1 MDDIH
6 PWESPWSGEEPSC
19 GSVVFLCRRHRSSLA
34 LSLRFCRVLELAGFS
49 IGVVDRGIFSL
60 PKLLAR
66 TVLIRAHLHH
76 RFVFLI
82 LFFLSLF
89 LAIDHLVLALSFW
102 CCLDPLR
109 PAFGAR
115 KQYTTFLFKIA
126 LASQPEV
133 SSRCFQRGGGYY
145 QGILLPSSRQF
156 SRRIAPSA
164 PLWSLLH
171 PISSQLLDHN
181 QLRRAL
187 HCSS

>member
-19 GSVVFLCRRHRSSLA
+19 GSVVFFCRRHRSSFA
-34 LSLRFCRVLELAGFS
+34 LSLLFCRVLELAGFS

-66 TVLIRAHLHH
+66 TVLIRPHLHH
-76 RFVFLI
+76 CCVFVL

-109 PAFGAR
+109 PALGAR
-115 KQYTTFLFKIA
+115 KQDNLLVQNRLSFSTWRIFSLFSARWWLLSRYFAA
-126 LASQPEV
+126 L
-133 SSRCFQRGGGYY
+133 
-145 QGILLPSSRQF
+145 F
-156 SRRIAPSA
+156 STVFP
-164 PLWSLLH
+164 
-171 PISSQLLDHN
+171 
-181 QLRRAL
+181 
-187 HCSS
+187 